1 MDIMRARRGAGLAAG
16 ARLAIVGLVVALLLS
31 VTAPAFA
38 AVTVNG
44 AGATFPYPIYSK
56 WAKTYYEKT
65 GVKVNYQPIGSGGG
79 ISAIKAGTVLF
90 GGTDAPLKSTEL
102 SSAKLVQFPTVVGGV
117 VVIVNIPGVGTGKL
131 KLTGPVLAQIYLG
144 KITKW
149 NHSAIKSLN
158 PGVSLPSSTINVV
171 HRSDSS
177 GTTWIFTNYLSAVSS
192 EWKSRVGAE
201 KSVRWPKGV
210 GAKGNEGVA
219 SAVQRTRNSIGYVEY
234 AYAKQARIPYTQL
247 KNKAGRWVLPT
258 LSSFAAAA
266 SQAKWSASNG
276 FYTLLVNM
284 GGSSTWPIVGAT
296 FILVRKDMPADKYE
310 AAKAMFKFWNW
321 CLTNTSARSMATQ
334 LQYVNLPSSTITA
347 IKSVWH
353 NQVRAGGKVVW

>member
-1 MDIMRARRGAGLAAG
+1 MSNLRTGRGAGVTTG
-16 ARLAIVGLVVALLLS
+16 ARLVIVAFIAALLLS
-31 VTAPAFA
+31 VTPPAFA

-56 WAKTYYEKT
+56 WAKSYYEKT

-90 GGTDAPLKSTEL
+90 GGTDAPLKSAEL
-102 SSAKLVQFPTVVGGV
+102 SSAGLVQFPTVVGGV
-117 VVIVNIPGVGTGKL
+117 VAIVNIPGVGTGKL
-131 KLTGPVLAQIYLG
+131 KLTGPVLAKIYLG
-144 KITKW
+144 QVTKW
-149 NHSAIKSLN
+149 NHSSIKSLN
-158 PGVSLPSSTINVV
+158 PGLSLPSSTINVV

-192 EWKSRVGAE
+192 DWKSKVGAN

-219 SAVQRTRNSIGYVEY
+219 SAVQRTRSSIGYVEY

-258 LSSFAAAA
+258 LSSFTAAA
-266 SQAKWSASNG
+266 SQARWSASNG
-276 FYTLLVNM
+276 FYTLIVNM

-296 FILVRKDMPADKYE
+296 FVLVRKNMAADKYE
-310 AAKAMFKFWNW
+310 AAKAMFKFFNW
-321 CLTNTSARSMATQ
+321 CYTNTSARSMATQ
-334 LQYVNLPSSTITA
+334 LQYVNLPSSAITS
-347 IKSVWH
+347 IKTVWR
-353 NQVRAGGKVVW
+353 NQVRAGGKPVW